1 MERLLHAFAGLNPTL
16 TNRQLRMHSILLVDD
31 DPDMLAAWQ
40 AILVHE
46 GYAVCCARNGLEA
59 LDQLKVSVPDLVIT
73 DWMMPL
79 MGGAELCR
87 QLRAHPELGH
97 LPILVHSA
105 APPCAEEARTWN
117 ACLQKPTPMQMFLT
131 TVEGLCKGD
140 RS

>member
-1 MERLLHAFAGLNPTL
+1 
-16 TNRQLRMHSILLVDD
+16 MHSILLVDD
-31 DPDMLAAWQ
+31 DPEILDAWQ
-40 AILVHE
+40 IILLNE
-46 GYAVCCARNGLEA
+46 GYSVSCARNGFEA
-59 LDQLKVSVPDLVIT
+59 LERLRESVPDLVIT

-105 APPCAEEARTWN
+105 APPRAEEARTWN
-117 ACLQKPTPMQMFLT
+117 ACLQKPAPMQMFLT